1 MEIILDPRGMPTFL
15 FEVPSHK
22 NISIKINILCQIQ
35 AQNHNVL
42 TIKKIV
48 LKTRVEECNIKTMT
62 K

>member
-1 MEIILDPRGMPTFL
+1 MPTFL